1 MVEYFINYYLKK
13 SYVFILI
20 VAICTL
26 SCNISTNNKSAKLDK
41 EAKSYLGRN
50 ILINKNLIISYKDEK
65 YKVKDFYQSNNKK
78 LVFISYNQCQCINTL
93 TKWYQFMSEENV
105 SKNYDYYFI
114 VSGMTLQEL
123 RSNKVISEAINNLP
137 IIVDNDKWMEIN
149 NKLPESIVLN
159 TMILDENNNIEVIGD
174 PFINKEMEELYK
186 KYLISIR

>member
-1 MVEYFINYYLKK
+1 
-13 SYVFILI
+13 
-20 VAICTL
+20 
-26 SCNISTNNKSAKLDK
+26 
-41 EAKSYLGRN
+41 
-50 ILINKNLIISYKDEK
+50 
-65 YKVKDFYQSNNKK
+65 
-78 LVFISYNQCQCINTL
+78 
-93 TKWYQFMSEENV
+93 MSEENV